1 MALKVFITGAS
12 SGLGA
17 ALARAYAREGA
28 TLGLLARRRSA
39 LELLAKSLSSP
50 RQVYVADVNDAAAL
64 RHAALAYMREFECPD
79 IVIANA
85 GVSHGTITEIQEDLA
100 VFEHIVR
107 TNLIATVATFQPF
120 IEAMKARRRG
130 TLVTIA
136 SVAGMRGLPG
146 AGAYSA
152 SKAAVIAYSE
162 SLRLEMAQYGV
173 KVVTIAPG
181 YVDTPMTERN
191 PYPMPFLI
199 TAEDFARRAMRVI
212 ARGKPYAVIPWPMA
226 IVARVLRWMPIAL
239 YDKLFARAP
248 RKPRYEILPGPRAAA
263 APPADDVATFGQQTL
278 DFGVDLGTDRP
289 PDAPADT
296 GATQPFEPQPV
307 AETPSS
313 PRAGVTVWRR
323 RLRDL
328 LVGRRPLRAAW
339 GSRNRTT
346 P

>member
-28 TLGLLARRRSA
+28 ALGLLARRRSA

-64 RHAALAYMREFECPD
+64 RNAALAYMREFECPD
-79 IVIANA
+79 VVIANA
-85 GVSHGTITEIQEDLA
+85 GVSHGTVTEIQEDLA

-191 PYPMPFLI
+191 PYPMPFI
-199 TAEDFARRAMRVI
+199 ISAEDFARRAMRVI

-226 IVARVLRWMPIAL
+226 IVARALRWMPIAL
-239 YDKLFARAP
+239 YDRLFARAP
-248 RKPRYEILPGPRAAA
+248 RKPRYEILPGPRH
-263 APPADDVATFGQQTL
+263 APAPATDDVATFGQQTL
-278 DFGVDLGTDRP
+278 DFGVDLDADRP
-289 PDAPADT
+289 PIDA
-296 GATQPFEPQPV
+296 ATNTNANQPFEPQPV
-307 AETPSS
+307 EETPSS
-313 PRAGVTVWRR
+313 PRAGVTVWR
-323 RLRDL
+323 
-328 LVGRRPLRAAW
+328 GRAQWP
-339 GSRNRTT
+339 T
-346 P
+346 PDK